1 MLFLYLYNKIKQIG
15 IMKVAANNIELN
27 KCKEVMK
34 SLMVLI
40 KDSKTNIED
49 KKQYYSE
56 YLQLSA
62 NSLIMSR

>member
-1 MLFLYLYNKIKQIG
+1 
-15 IMKVAANNIELN
+15 MKVVSNNIELN

-34 SLMVLI
+34 SLMILI
-40 KDSKTNIED
+40 KDSKTSIED
-49 KKQYYSE
+49 KKQYYAD

>member
-1 MLFLYLYNKIKQIG
+1 
-15 IMKVAANNIELN
+15 MKLVSNNLDLN

-40 KDSKTNIED
+40 KDSKTSKEEQ
-49 KKQYYSE
+49 KQYYSE

-62 NSLIMSR
+62 NLLILSR

>member
-1 MLFLYLYNKIKQIG
+1 
-15 IMKVAANNIELN
+15 MKVVANNIELN

-34 SLMVLI
+34 SLMILI
-40 KDSKTNIED
+40 KDSKTSIED
-49 KKQYYSE
+49 KKQYYSD

>member
-1 MLFLYLYNKIKQIG
+1 
-15 IMKVAANNIELN
+15 MKVVANNIELN

-34 SLMVLI
+34 SLMLLI
-40 KDSKTNIED
+40 KDSKTNTED

>member
-1 MLFLYLYNKIKQIG
+1 
-15 IMKVAANNIELN
+15 MKVVSNNIELN

-34 SLMVLI
+34 SLMILI
-40 KDSKTNIED
+40 KDSKTSIED
-49 KKQYYSE
+49 KKQYYSD